1 MMEFVYP
8 TGAVC
13 DVSRP
18 LVTVKEHHAMP
29 KPSTKQNINELY
41 RALRAAKTK
50 AEAGAAMRRF
60 IVWND
65 IPDDI
70 WEKLE
75 DMFPTVKVYK

>member
-1 MMEFVYP
+1 MTIYAE
-8 TGAVC
+8 GAVC

-18 LVTVKEHHAMP
+18 LVSHQEVPVMP
-29 KPSTKQNINELY
+29 KPMSTKQNMNELY

-65 IPDDI
+65 IPEDI
-70 WEKLE
+70 WDKLDE
-75 DMFPTVKVYK
+75 MFPTVKVYK